1 MAGFFDRMLG
11 RGNHKGSGAT
21 AKERLQ
27 VVLVHD
33 RINLPPEKLQE
44 MKREILAVI
53 SKYVEVDTAHTD
65 IVLQQS
71 GDRRTNMLVA
81 EIAFTRSQEIDSD
94 EFDYTDETLLHEPV
108 KDTDSDHAHESDTIA
123 DAPQSS
129 SDSGQ
134 SDTSSSSQSD

>member
-53 SKYVEVDTAHTD
+53 SKYVAVDTAHTD

-108 KDTDSDHAHESDTIA
+108 TDSDPHPHSDSNSDSPQPSSDTA
-123 DAPQSS
+123 
-129 SDSGQ
+129 Q
-134 SDTSSSSQSD
+134 SDTSSSSPAD